1 MTQQDLVMNF
11 ENTLKGGHP
20 NSLGK
25 TVEVVEEVLSNPD
38 KIDELFSCYNSND
51 ETVRLRTS
59 NAFKR
64 IFREKPVFFESWK
77 KEFIEYVAEINQP
90 SAKWTTIQILNE
102 LFEYLDEKEKIQ
114 SSKIC
119 LKYLRNESDWIVIN
133 HSINFMRNH
142 KELFDFNDSSLMK
155 LIKSYESDQR
165 KSISKNVGKLL
176 KNLS

>member
-142 KELFDFNDSSLMK
+142 KELFDFNDSSLIK
-155 LIKSYESDQR
+155 LIKSFESDRR
-165 KSISKNVGKLL
+165 KSISRNVGKLL
-176 KNLS
+176 SII